1 MCGIPKSS
9 CNVANTIKNYVET
22 IILNEMKYAF
32 KKMAIVAVGICT
44 IASFSSCKSNESMYK
59 KAYEKAQAQAQ
70 TEQQTQVKVDNPAP
84 VQVTPVTPVTPAKP
98 VDTSDT
104 RSEKVVVVSGTG
116 LKAFSVICGSFSLKT
131 NAEGLQNTL
140 KSKGYSAQIVLN
152 EARKLYRVVAS
163 TFDDKASAVSS
174 RDQLRAT
181 YPDAWLLY
189 NK

>member
-1 MCGIPKSS
+1 
-9 CNVANTIKNYVET
+9 
-22 IILNEMKYAF
+22 MKYAF

-116 LKAFSVICGSFSLKT
+116 A
-131 NAEGLQNTL
+131 GLSTL
-140 KSKGYSAQIVLN
+140 
-152 EARKLYRVVAS
+152 
-163 TFDDKASAVSS
+163 T
-174 RDQLRAT
+174 
-181 YPDAWLLY
+181 
-189 NK
+189 